1 MRKVSC
7 IMVNKDSKTF
17 IVNTRDFGEIKVNET
32 DIITFPNGLFAFE
45 DMKEFILITPKGE
58 DEFPMWLQ
66 SVESADLCFIVFDP
80 QKIFDSFK
88 PKLDKNTL
96 SLLQIDDL
104 SKARFL
110 SIAVIYDDYI
120 KTTINLKS
128 PIVINAEKLIGAQV
142 ILDESYPF
150 KHPLFSEVEGK

>member
-1 MRKVSC
+1 MA
-7 IMVNKDSKTF
+7 NKNGENF
-17 IVNTRDFGEIKVNET
+17 IVNTRDFGEIEVESK

-45 DMKEFILITPKGE
+45 DMKKFILITPNGE

-66 SVESADLCFIVFDP
+66 SVESCELCFIVFDP
-80 QKIFDSFK
+80 QKIFDTFQ
-88 PKLDKNTL
+88 PKLDRNTL
-96 SLLQIDDL
+96 SLLKIDDV

-110 SIAVIYDDYI
+110 SIAVIYDDYM

-128 PIVINAEKLIGAQV
+128 PIIINAEKLLGAQI

-150 KHPLFSEVEGK
+150 KYPLFSEVEGK

>member
-1 MRKVSC
+1 ME
-7 IMVNKDSKTF
+7 NKDRKDFT
-17 IVNTRDFGEIKVNET
+17 VNTRDFGEIEVNET
-32 DIITFPNGLFAFE
+32 DIISFPNGLFAFE

-66 SVESADLCFIVFDP
+66 SVESSDLCFIVFDP
-80 QKIFDSFK
+80 QKIFDTFQ
-88 PKLDKNTL
+88 PRLDRNTL
-96 SLLQIDDL
+96 SLLKIDDI

-110 SIAVIYDDYI
+110 SIAVIYDDYM

-128 PIVINAEKLIGAQV
+128 PIIINAEKLIGAQI

-150 KHPLFSEVEGK
+150 KYPLFSEVEGK